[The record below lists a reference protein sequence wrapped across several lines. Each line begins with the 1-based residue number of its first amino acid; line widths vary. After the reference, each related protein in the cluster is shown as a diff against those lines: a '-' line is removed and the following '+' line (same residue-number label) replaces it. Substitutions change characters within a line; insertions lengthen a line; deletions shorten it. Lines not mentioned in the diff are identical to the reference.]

1 MNNRKNAECN
11 DNKVELTIFLIA
23 ILILTR
29 IFFNKTEQIL
39 YIVYII
45 NIASVFIVIVPLFRN
60 SYYEVSDGIEQSGL
74 NNYMKDKIK
83 KLKRKYIIKGATLF
97 IVMSVLGIIIYIN
110 NAEMILSLLNDIIA
124 LVALGLSIEDKK
136 IYEYLIK
143 KAEY

>member
-1 MNNRKNAECN
+1 MNNRKNVECN
-11 DNKVELTIFLIA
+11 NNKVELTIFLIV
-23 ILILTR
+23 ILILIR

-83 KLKRKYIIKGATLF
+83 KLKRKYIIKGAILL
-97 IVMSVLGIIIYIN
+97 IVMFVLGIIIYIN

-124 LVALGLSIEDKK
+124 LVALGLSIEDKI

>member
-1 MNNRKNAECN
+1 MNNRKNAESN
-11 DNKVELTIFLIA
+11 NKVEVTIFLIA
-23 ILILTR
+23 ILILIR

-83 KLKRKYIIKGATLF
+83 RLKRKYIIKGATLL
-97 IVMSVLGIIIYIN
+97 IVMFVLGIIIYIN